1 MIFIN
6 WRNIL
11 IWTALVV
18 TLPVGV
24 NATQL
29 QSEIDRSGDSLS
41 FDSITVAQQS
51 THAPPET
58 NSEPPA
64 DRINRLLRQ
73 LDLTPEQLSQIKTI
87 FIRSLK

>member
-29 QSEIDRSGDSLS
+29 QSEIDRSGDSFS
-41 FDSITVAQQS
+41 FDSMTKI
-51 THAPPET
+51 
-58 NSEPPA
+58 
-64 DRINRLLRQ
+64 IN
-73 LDLTPEQLSQIKTI
+73 
-87 FIRSLK
+87 